1 MKSFRSLC
9 HISHPNR
16 LIRHSSTTKHEKIVI
31 QQTINNKVQQYQVTP
46 EDTLKPVSTLNEDSN
61 LLSIN
66 HGKNLIRSIVQH
78 CLPKGFPQSVGNGY
92 EKFMIGQMSSAVVSS
107 AGGVLSMQALLYAMG
122 LGSTS
127 IPLAATLNW
136 ILKDGLG
143 QLGGILF
150 ASFVNTKFDADPKRW
165 RLISALALEC
175 SNFIEM
181 LIPYCNAYFLPLAAF
196 ANFGKNVSALATSAS
211 RAAIHKSFAKEEN
224 LADITAKTAS
234 QNILSATLGTSL
246 GISIAT
252 YAQQN
257 YEFTLACFSI
267 LSLTSLICSHYSL
280 QHVTINTLNLV
291 RLEALLVQFIQ
302 SSEYKHQDSHNT
314 CWMLSPQQFQ
324 QQEHFLFQLP
334 TPMFSVSDSKEQ
346 KNSSRK
352 RQQVRGCDYVI
363 GATVSDALQDY
374 TTTEIEVNNLIS
386 TYLLYIC
393 VTILS

>member
-1 MKSFRSLC
+1 MKNLGRLC
-9 HISHPNR
+9 HLSIPNR
-16 LIRHSSTTKHEKIVI
+16 LVRHSSTKKHEKILI
-31 QQTINNKVQQYQVTP
+31 QQTINNKIQHFQATKQ
-46 EDTLKPVSTLNEDSN
+46 DTLKPVTIPDEDSK

-66 HGKNLIRSIVQH
+66 FGINLIRSITQH
-78 CLPKGFPQSVGNGY
+78 CLPKGFPHSVGSGY

-181 LIPYCNAYFLPLAAF
+181 LIPYCNGYFLPLAAF

-234 QNILSATLGTSL
+234 QNILSATIGTSL

-257 YEFTLACFSI
+257 YELTFAIFGV
-267 LSLTSLICSHYSL
+267 LSMSSLVCSHYSL

-291 RLEALLVQFIQ
+291 RLEYLFISFWKETFQ
-302 SSEYKHQDSHNT
+302 NDTKNNQCTDNA
-314 CWMLSPQQFQ
+314 WIISPQQFQ
-324 QQEHFLFQLP
+324 QQEQFLFQLP
-334 TPMFSVSDSKEQ
+334 HPTFTVNDSKQNAVKDVQGCEYMIGTKLTEVLQNYTAADIEVQ
-346 KNSSRK
+346 KNS
-352 RQQVRGCDYVI
+352 
-363 GATVSDALQDY
+363 Y
-374 TTTEIEVNNLIS
+374 T
-386 TYLLYIC
+386 
-393 VTILS
+393 